1 MSRRLTNQQKRLLE
15 TRREQLLSSEDMEH
29 AFSGRVISQHGQHVT
44 LEDEAGNLHK
54 AAVRQSL
61 GAIVCGDLVYYLL
74 EQNEP
79 VVIARLPRENHFS
92 RIAFGGAEKILA
104 ANIDQLYIVIAP
116 KPEPSPSLIDR
127 YLIAAT
133 YFNIPVAFIVNKKD
147 EIDPASNALSFL
159 EDYAKLGIPLYYTS
173 IFDEASVT
181 ALEALL
187 TGKTSIFVGQSG
199 VGKSSLTNKIVP
211 SLALQTQKI
220 NASTGLGNHT
230 TSSTTLYH
238 LPMDE
243 SYLIDSPGVRS
254 FNIEHLP
261 LEAIEQGFPELES
274 ITKAC
279 HFSNCRHEDDP
290 GCTFQ
295 EAIGAGIIS
304 QRRFDSYLQI
314 KSSMSKSIERQV
326 KGGRRR

>member
-15 TRREQLLSSEDMEH
+15 ERREQILSNEDLDH
-29 AFSGRVISQHGQHVT
+29 ALSGRVISQHGQHVT
-44 LEDEAGNLHK
+44 LEDQALNLHK

-61 GAIVCGDLVYYLL
+61 GAIVCGDYVYYIL

-79 VVIARLPRENHFS
+79 VVITRLPRDNHFS

-104 ANIDQLYIVIAP
+104 ANIDKLYIVIAP

-133 YFNIPVAFIVNKKD
+133 YFDIDVAFIVNKKD
-147 EIDPASNALSFL
+147 EISDPEELSFL
-159 EDYAKLGIPLYYTS
+159 EDYQKLGLAIHYTS
-173 IFDEASVT
+173 KFDEESIAELNT
-181 ALEALL
+181 LL
-187 TGKTSIFVGQSG
+187 AGKTSIFVGQSG
-199 VGKSSLTNKIVP
+199 VGKSSLTNKLIP
-211 SLALQTQKI
+211 ELALQTQKI

-238 LPMDE
+238 LPMSE

-261 LEAIEQGFPELES
+261 LEAIDNGFPEFKS
-274 ITKAC
+274 ITEPC
-279 HFSNCRHEDDP
+279 RFSNCSHGDDP
-290 GCTFQ
+290 GCSYQSAIQ
-295 EAIGAGIIS
+295 EGLIS
-304 QRRFDSYLQI
+304 QRRLDSYLQI
-314 KSSMSKSIERQV
+314 KNSLTKSIERQI

>member
-1 MSRRLTNQQKRLLE
+1 MSRRLTNQQKRLME
-15 TRREQLLSSEDMEH
+15 ERREQILSNEEIEG
-29 AFSGRVISQHGQHVT
+29 ALSGRVISQHGQHVT
-44 LEDEAGNLHK
+44 LEDQDLNLHK

-61 GAIVCGDLVYYLL
+61 GAIVCGDYVYYIL

-79 VVIARLPRENHFS
+79 VVTIRLPRNNHFS

-104 ANIDQLYIVIAP
+104 ANIDKLYIVIAP

-127 YLIAAT
+127 YLIAAR
-133 YFNIPVAFIVNKKD
+133 YFEIDVAFIVNKKD
-147 EIDPASNALSFL
+147 EITDSKELAFL
-159 EDYAKLGIPLYYTS
+159 QDYQKLGLKVHYTS
-173 IFDEASVT
+173 TYDPDSITE
-181 ALEALL
+181 LNHLL

-199 VGKSSLTNKIVP
+199 VGKSSLTNKLIP
-211 SLALQTQKI
+211 ELELQTQKI

-238 LPMDE
+238 LPMTE

-261 LEAIEQGFPELES
+261 LDAIDNGFPEFKT
-274 ITKAC
+274 ITEPC
-279 HFSNCRHEDDP
+279 RFSNCSHGDDP
-290 GCTFQ
+290 GCSFQ
-295 EAIGAGIIS
+295 AAIAEGLIS
-304 QRRFDSYLQI
+304 QRRLDSYLQI
-314 KSSMSKSIERQV
+314 KSSMTKSIERQV